1 LTIIE
6 CEECETKM
14 INHDYDSRNACGVC
28 TCENIQVIHIESAPP
43 TKLKGFITVRY
54 RRSYPKIYEISEL
67 DRILAE
73 KAEGKEKTKK
83 LGFGES

>member
-6 CEECETKM
+6 CEECKTKM
-14 INHDYDSRNACGVC
+14 INHDYDAQNACDTC
-28 TCENIQVIHIESAPP
+28 KCENIQLIHIESTPP

-54 RRSYPKIYEISEL
+54 KRSYPKIYEISEL

-73 KAEGKEKTKK
+73 KAERKKKTKK
-83 LGFGES
+83 LGFSES